1 MESLVRQTAELMGI
15 NRARVY
21 QIAFGIA
28 MALAAIAGVFLLTD
42 LATPVVRGILLGGLY
57 VVIALGLSLV
67 FGVMKVI
74 NVAHGDLVILGSYFA
89 FFAMTGE
96 IMGHEFKILGIDPI
110 LWLLPG
116 IPLFFIIGIFIQ
128 KFLLHRA
135 FKMSVDAALI
145 VAFGISL
152 IVQNACQM
160 AWTPLSRGLKPS
172 YFLESYKIGDVY
184 IPLVYLLDF
193 VMALV
198 VVLAVHQFLKR
209 TYLGQAIIA
218 ASQDRQTAELMGIDP
233 ARIYQVAFGIA
244 MALAA
249 IAGVFLGLTF
259 PFTPTS
265 GVFFLIIAFG
275 VIILGG
281 LGSMVGTF
289 VGGMIFGLSQ
299 TLGGHFWGP
308 TGQLLIPFA
317 MVLVVLTIRP
327 QGLFGR

>member
-1 MESLVRQTAELMGI
+1 M
-15 NRARVY
+15 
-21 QIAFGIA
+21 
-28 MALAAIAGVFLLTD
+28 
-42 LATPVVRGILLGGLY
+42 GGLY

-74 NVAHGDLVILGSYFA
+74 NVAHGDLVVLGSYLA
-89 FFAMTGE
+89 FVAMTSWG
-96 IMGHEFKILGIDPI
+96 LDPI
-110 LWLLPG
+110 LSLVVG
-116 IPLFFIIGIFIQ
+116 IPLFFIMGIFIE

-135 FKMSVDAALI
+135 FRMSVDAALI
-145 VAFGISL
+145 IAFGISL

-160 AWTPLSRGLKPS
+160 AWTPLSRSLKPS
-172 YFLESYKIGDVY
+172 YFLESYKIGHVY

-193 VMALV
+193 VAALV
-198 VVLAVHQFLKR
+198 VMLAVHQFLKR
-209 TYLGQAIIA
+209 TYLGQAITA
-218 ASQDRQTAELMGIDP
+218 ASQDRQAAELMGINP
-233 ARIYQVAFGIA
+233 ARVYQIALGIA

-265 GVFFLIIAFG
+265 GVSFLIIAFG

-289 VGGMIFGLSQ
+289 IGGMIFGLSQ

-308 TGQLLIPFA
+308 TAQLLVPFV
-317 MVLVVLTIRP
+317 MVLIILTIRP